1 MNYIITEDD
10 YDSCV
15 IDDSFVSWD
24 KLIDG
29 LEDYT
34 LGEIITAMQS
44 YDDSFVPKLLNQ

>member
-15 IDDSFVSWD
+15 IDDSFISFD
-24 KLIDG
+24 NLTEA

-34 LGEIITAMQS
+34 LGEIITAMHD
-44 YDDSFVPKLLNQ
+44 YDDNFVPKLLNK